1 VDKTIAEAALVDPLE
16 GEDDPAGIPAPEPAR
31 PSWWDRL
38 ITAETGEGPISSYR
52 NHPINFTGDD
62 GGARLARGLTGL
74 FENLNLA
81 VVDLVVGAVQV
92 FVFRKPPSPAGE
104 PPNVG
109 A

>member
-1 VDKTIAEAALVDPLE
+1 VDETIAQAALADPQDD
-16 GEDDPAGIPAPEPAR
+16 GMDPAGISAPEPPR

-38 ITAETGEGPISSYR
+38 ITAETGEGPISNYR

-81 VVDLVVGAVQV
+81 IVDLLVGAVQLLW
-92 FVFRKPPSPAGE
+92 KKPSPAGE

>member
-1 VDKTIAEAALVDPLE
+1 VETTIAEAALVDPLE
-16 GEDDPAGIPAPEPAR
+16 GEAGPAGIAAPEPPR

-38 ITAETGEGPISSYR
+38 ITAETGDGPIASYR

-81 VVDLVVGAVQV
+81 VVDLIVGAVQLLW
-92 FVFRKPPSPAGE
+92 KKSSPAGGA
-104 PPNVG
+104 PDVG

>member
-16 GEDDPAGIPAPEPAR
+16 GEAVPAGIVAPEPPR

-38 ITAETGEGPISSYR
+38 ITAETGEGPIASYR
-52 NHPINFTGDD
+52 DHPINFTGDD

-81 VVDLVVGAVQV
+81 VVDLIVGAVQLLWK
-92 FVFRKPPSPAGE
+92 KPAPVVDS
-104 PPNVG
+104 PNV
-109 A
+109 